1 MRRFEIVQ
9 SAGDTLTSH
18 AGLALVGR
26 ALGHTRL
33 AQDLGAIPLRHGIA
47 HADCVTSY
55 IGLLATGKS
64 DFDAIENKRA
74 DRFFKTALGLDS
86 VPSAP
91 SLRQRFDAHAVAM
104 IPLLDKASPAF
115 LSQVGAPVTPIV
127 LRHGTAIRAQK
138 RKLVVLDIDV
148 FPMDNSRTKK
158 EGVSWTYKGFEG
170 YAPIAAY
177 LGAEGWCL
185 ACELRPGSQHSQS
198 EFIQLRRGLPRSNRR
213 ESLERV
219 LPRAR
224 ALTKLTLL
232 VRLDSGHDAIDNRAW
247 LADARAEFIIKWN
260 PRRQDLEKWLARAE
274 TAAVWTVP
282 REGKRVGVFSE
293 TFEETHNGRTREVR
307 RVLRVTERTI
317 DKHGN
322 KLLVPQITVDG
333 WWTSL
338 GEIECPDGRVIA
350 LYCDH
355 ATSEQ
360 FHSEFKTDLDL
371 ERLPSGKFATN
382 DLVMACAA
390 LAYNILRWIGLV
402 GLTGPEAPI
411 RHEAKRR
418 RLKTVMQE
426 LIYVAARVVESG
438 RQLALKFSAFCPAF
452 ASYSA
457 VYAKLAAG

>member
-26 ALGHTRL
+26 ALRQTRL

-55 IGLLATGKS
+55 VGLLATGKS
-64 DFDAIENKRA
+64 DFDAIENKRG
-74 DRFFKTALGLDS
+74 DTFFRGALGLDS

-198 EFIQLRRGLPRSNRR
+198 EFIHF
-213 ESLERV
+213 LERV

-338 GEIECPDGRVIA
+338 GEIECLDAKVIA